1 MPSIEDYDDF
11 PVNQKGAKGGGGSKK
26 GGKKGGNPNGKY
38 SSKHV
43 RLQQERAE
51 NASGKR
57 HKEPK
62 PIGKEN
68 RK

>member
-11 PVNQKGAKGGGGSKK
+11 PVNQKGVKGGGGSK
-26 GGKKGGNPNGKY
+26 KKGGNPNGKY

-51 NASGKR
+51 KASEKR
-57 HKEPK
+57 QNEPPPTEK
-62 PIGKEN
+62 
-68 RK
+68 

>member
-11 PVNQKGAKGGGGSKK
+11 PVNQKSGKGGSSKK
-26 GGKKGGNPNGKY
+26 NGKNGGNPNGKY

-43 RLQQERAE
+43 RLQMERAE
-51 NASGKR
+51 KASEKR
-57 HKEPK
+57 QKEPK
-62 PIGKEN
+62 LNGMEN